1 MFSPSH
7 SFFLSLWFQ
16 LTHASS
22 SPPLPSSPPPLHLLF
37 FSVRSA
43 PLDFS
48 VLSFSLSVSAGYF
61 CFPSRFFILQG
72 TPQIFQKKSR
82 TKKTKQKK
90 FRKLKWAIFFDDVL
104 EFKQQKKTFFFSI
117 FQISPNDC
125 IIDFVR
131 CLVLQFKSIE
141 FLFSFS
147 SLEN

>member
-1 MFSPSH
+1 MKDVFSLT
-7 SFFLSLWFQ
+7 FFLSFFVVSINSCFL
-16 LTHASS
+16 LPT
-22 SPPLPSSPPPLHLLF
+22 PPFLLHLLF

>member
-1 MFSPSH
+1 MLPPPHPS
-7 SFFLSLWFQ
+7 
-16 LTHASS
+16 
-22 SPPLPSSPPPLHLLF
+22 LPPPPLSTFSSSQFEVLL
-37 FSVRSA
+37 
-43 PLDFS
+43 LI
-48 VLSFSLSVSAGYF
+48 SVSCRFRCLFQLVISVFLLGFSFCRARHKYF
-61 CFPSRFFILQG
+61 R
-72 TPQIFQKKSR
+72 KKAEQR
-82 TKKTKQKK
+82 KLNKKK